1 MFSLVLI
8 EFKNLLVLSH
18 QFCVF
23 AMTQWLYDIERERE
37 RERETDRQT
46 DRQTEKDRDPHE
58 IVII

>member
-23 AMTQWLYDIERERE
+23 AMTQWLYDIERE
-37 RERETDRQT
+37 TDRQT